1 MKNIGKQI
9 VPKPIRRLIWRGY
22 GYIRENWLKTILGSA
37 SDEKVLAI
45 TFDDGPN
52 PKSFEQILELLDQ
65 NDAKATFFMLGQQI
79 CNYPEAAQA
88 IFRAG
93 HAIGNHTFSHPHLPR
108 QERWQ
113 VWNELRNCEK
123 EIQKITGVQ
132 TKFFRPPYGEQSP
145 LTYIIARLLGYQVVH
160 WSVDAQDWQGD
171 SPELIIQRIKESLA
185 PGAILLVHD
194 GLILGPGESENGRE
208 PEIVKS
214 RTPTIEALTLL
225 LPQLKAQGYRFV
237 SLPELVRM
245 KPLKMGT
252 WFEVW

>member
-1 MKNIGKQI
+1 MKSIVKRI
-9 VPKPIRRLIWRGY
+9 VPKPIRGFFWRLY
-22 GYIRENWLKTILGSA
+22 GYIRENWLRTILGSA
-37 SDEKVLAI
+37 NGEKVIAI
-45 TFDDGPN
+45 TFDDGPD
-52 PKSFEQILELLDQ
+52 PKSYRQILELLDQ
-65 NDAKATFFMLGQQI
+65 NNAKATFFMLGQHI
-79 CNYPEAAQA
+79 CDYPEAAQA
-88 IFRAG
+88 IARAG
-93 HAIGNHTFSHPHLPR
+93 HEIGNHTFSHPHLTL
-108 QERWQ
+108 QGRWL

-123 EIQKITGVQ
+123 EIQKITAVR

-145 LTYIIARLLGYQVVH
+145 LTYIIARLLGYRVVH

-171 SPELIIQRIKESLA
+171 SPELIIQRIKAGLA

-194 GLILGPGESENGRE
+194 GLILAAGEPENGRE

-214 RTPTIEALTLL
+214 RAPTIEALTLL

-252 WFEVW
+252 WFEGW